1 MNNNEPFFI
10 RTMNELHNDVSN
22 LVIVGSWNKDIFTPD
37 WVKEN
42 LLDGQDFQVLFP
54 MNSLNSLKFD
64 VVSKY
69 SFAINLNRLEF
80 QLHDSS
86 DGASRE
92 MIVTARKLLRCLV
105 HTPITTFGVNF
116 VYKSERQGLLNGLS
130 HTEDIKEHL
139 TAEIESTEV
148 TRVFRVGQGKV
159 LNFKVIQK
167 GTDTYF
173 DFNYSY
179 NVKNAQNLLD
189 VIGDD
194 DDIIIKKRQLSEDIL
209 SSVYGNE

>member
-1 MNNNEPFFI
+1 
-10 RTMNELHNDVSN
+10 MNELHNDVSN
-22 LVIVGSWNKDIFTPD
+22 LVIVGSWNKDIFTPE
-37 WVKEN
+37 WVKEY

-64 VVSKY
+64 VVTKY

-80 QLHDSS
+80 QIHDSS

-92 MIVTARKLLRCLV
+92 MIATARKLLRSLV
-105 HTPITTFGVNF
+105 HTPIASFGVNF
-116 VYKSERQGLLNGLS
+116 VYKSERQGLLNGIS
-130 HTEDIKEHL
+130 HTEEIKEHL
-139 TAEIESTEV
+139 TAEVESTEV
-148 TRVFRVGQGKV
+148 TRVFKLGQGKV

-167 GTDTYF
+167 GIDTYF

-189 VIGDD
+189 VLGDD
-194 DDIIIKKRQLSEDIL
+194 DDIIIRKRKDSVDIL
-209 SSVYGNE
+209 NSVYGNE

>member
-1 MNNNEPFFI
+1 
-10 RTMNELHNDVSN
+10 MNELHHNVSN
-22 LVIVGSWNKDIFTPD
+22 LVIVGTWNRDIFTVD
-37 WVKEN
+37 WVKEY

-54 MNSLNSLKFD
+54 INTLNSLKFD

-116 VYKSERQGLLNGLS
+116 IFKSERQVFLNGIS
-130 HTEDIKEHL
+130 HTEEIKELL
-139 TAEIESTEV
+139 TAEVEQTEV
-148 TRVFRVGQGKV
+148 LRVFKIGQGKV
-159 LNFKVIQK
+159 LNFKVIQE
-167 GTDTYF
+167 GIDTLF
-173 DFNYSY
+173 NFNYSY
-179 NVKNAQNLLD
+179 SVKNAQNLLD
-189 VIGDD
+189 VLGDD
-194 DDIIIKKRQLSEDIL
+194 DDIIIKKRQESARIL
-209 SSVYGNE
+209 NSVYDNE

>member
-1 MNNNEPFFI
+1 
-10 RTMNELHNDVSN
+10 MNELHNDVSN
-22 LVIVGSWNKDIFTPD
+22 LVIVGSWNKDIFTPE
-37 WVKEN
+37 WVKEY

-64 VVSKY
+64 VVTKY

-80 QLHDSS
+80 QIHDSS

-92 MIVTARKLLRCLV
+92 MIATARKLLRSLV
-105 HTPITTFGVNF
+105 HTPIVSFGVNF
-116 VYKSERQGLLNGLS
+116 VYKSERQGLLNGIS
-130 HTEDIKEHL
+130 HTEEIKEHL
-139 TAEIESTEV
+139 TAEVESTEV
-148 TRVFRVGQGKV
+148 TRVFKLGQGKV

-167 GTDTYF
+167 GIDTYF

-189 VIGDD
+189 VLGDD
-194 DDIIIKKRQLSEDIL
+194 DDIIIRKRKDSVDIL
-209 SSVYGNE
+209 NSVYGNE

>member
-1 MNNNEPFFI
+1 
-10 RTMNELHNDVSN
+10 MNELHNNVSN
-22 LVIVGSWNKDIFTPD
+22 LVIVGAWNKDIFTSE
-37 WVKEN
+37 WVKEY

-64 VVSKY
+64 VVTKY

-86 DGASRE
+86 EGASRE

-105 HTPITTFGVNF
+105 HTPISTFGVNF
-116 VYKSERQGLLNGLS
+116 VYKTERQGLLNGIS
-130 HTEDIKEHL
+130 HTEEIKKHL
-139 TAEIESTEV
+139 IAEVDSTEV
-148 TRVFRVGQGKV
+148 TRVFKVGQGRV
-159 LNFKVIQK
+159 LNFKVVQK
-167 GTDTYF
+167 GENTFF

-189 VIGDD
+189 VLGDD
-194 DDIIIKKRQLSEDIL
+194 DDIIIRKRKESEDIL
-209 SSVYGNE
+209 TSVYGND

>member
-1 MNNNEPFFI
+1 
-10 RTMNELHNDVSN
+10 MNELHNDVSN
-22 LVIVGSWNKDIFTPD
+22 LVIVGSWNKDIFTPE

-64 VVSKY
+64 VDGKY

-92 MIVTARKLLRCLV
+92 LIATARKLLRCLV
-105 HTPITTFGVNF
+105 HTPIATFGVNF
-116 VYKSERQGLLNGLS
+116 VFKSEQHGLVNGIS
-130 HTEDIKEHL
+130 HTEEIKEHL
-139 TAEIESTEV
+139 EAEIESTEV
-148 TRVFRVGQGKV
+148 LRVFKLGQGKV
-159 LNFKVIQK
+159 LNFKVVQK
-167 GTDTYF
+167 GTDTFF

-179 NVKNAQNLLD
+179 NVKNAQNLINVL
-189 VIGDD
+189 GED
-194 DDIIIKKRQLSEDIL
+194 DDIIINKRHASESIL
-209 SSVYGNE
+209 STIYGND

>member
-1 MNNNEPFFI
+1 
-10 RTMNELHNDVSN
+10 MNELHNDVSN
-22 LVIVGSWNKDIFTPD
+22 LVIVGSWNKDIFTPE
-37 WVKEN
+37 WVKEY

-64 VVSKY
+64 VVTKY

-80 QLHDSS
+80 QIHDSS

-92 MIVTARKLLRCLV
+92 MIATARKLLRSLV
-105 HTPITTFGVNF
+105 HTPIASFGVNF
-116 VYKSERQGLLNGLS
+116 VYKSERQGLLNGIS
-130 HTEDIKEHL
+130 HTEEIKEHL
-139 TAEIESTEV
+139 IAEVESTEV
-148 TRVFRVGQGKV
+148 TRVFKLGQGKV

-167 GTDTYF
+167 GIDTYF

-189 VIGDD
+189 VLGDD
-194 DDIIIKKRQLSEDIL
+194 DDIIIRKRKDSVDIL
-209 SSVYGNE
+209 NSVYGNE